1 MTVNRL
7 WYTEGNTALADVS
20 SSAQVAKSLLLALMR
35 LPLGLT
41 TGDRGVNGAP
51 PSGSK
56 SVHFSSCDSSTVST
70 TVGSGGNL
78 ITDVTKVVRGSGGSV
93 RSWGVIRL
101 PSTCTALAVPWYF
114 GWHYNGG
121 SDGTYELF
129 MSKTAPTGGTT
140 TARPTATDEVA
151 MTAALF
157 TDLTASSHRAHL
169 ITDALGNF
177 VVLFSQGGK
186 CHTEIHM
193 LAFEGPDA
201 DDQFPICMGV
211 TSAIG
216 TRGAIENGTNYL
228 NTSGRD
234 TQNGLHMRS
243 PTGSQIAISAEGT
256 AIMTPG
262 NTSWFTRVTK
272 NQGSG
277 LLDMLDCPVWFYS
290 SSGAA
295 SGIRGKL
302 PDWRMVSNATAV
314 GDFLLSDDLSP
325 VREHIITGN
334 VGIPCGGTT
343 LLF

>member
-1 MTVNRL
+1 MALDRL

-20 SSAQVAKSLLLALMR
+20 TSAQVAKSLLLDLMQ
-35 LPLGLT
+35 LPTGLV

-56 SVHFSSCDSSTVST
+56 SVHFASCDSSSVST
-70 TVGSGGNL
+70 IVGSGGNL
-78 ITDVTKVVRGSGGSV
+78 ITDVSKVVRGSGGSV

-101 PSTCTALAVPWYF
+101 PSTCTALGVPWYF

-151 MTAALF
+151 MTAPVF
-157 TDLTASSHRAHL
+157 TDLTASTHRAHL

-177 VVLFSQGGK
+177 VVLFAQGGK

-193 LAFEGPDA
+193 LAFQDQDD
-201 DDQFPICMGV
+201 DDQFPMCMGV

-228 NTSGRD
+228 NSSGRD

-243 PTGSQIAISAEGT
+243 PTGSQIAVSAEGT
-256 AIMTPG
+256 AIMAPG
-262 NTSWFTRVTK
+262 NSSWFTRLTK

-277 LLDMLDCPVWFYS
+277 LLDMIDCPVWFYS
-290 SSGAA
+290 STGPA
-295 SGIRGKL
+295 SGLRGKL

-314 GDFLLSDDLSP
+314 GDFLLSDDPSP

-334 VGIPCGGTT
+334 VGIPCGGTV